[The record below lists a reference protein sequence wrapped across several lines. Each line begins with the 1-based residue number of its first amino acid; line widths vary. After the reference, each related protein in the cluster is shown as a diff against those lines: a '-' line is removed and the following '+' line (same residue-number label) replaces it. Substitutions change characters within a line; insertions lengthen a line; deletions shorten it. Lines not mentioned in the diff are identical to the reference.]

1 LEQTIARLAGGR
13 SKAEFVAKLGISEE
27 EADES
32 GYWMEVIIEGELLKP
47 KQVEPLLNEANELTR
62 IFAQS
67 RISASRALA
76 RTLKRHPS
84 NRQSAI
90 RNRQ

>member
-1 LEQTIARLAGGR
+1 
-13 SKAEFVAKLGISEE
+13 
-27 EADES
+27 
-32 GYWMEVIIEGELLKP
+32 MEVIIEGELLKR

-67 RISASRALA
+67 RISAALTVA
-76 RTLKRHPS
+76 RSLKRQSS

-90 RNRQ
+90 GNRQ

>member
-1 LEQTIARLAGGR
+1 MATC
-13 SKAEFVAKLGISEE
+13 EE

-32 GYWMEVIIEGELLKP
+32 AYWMEVIIEGELLKQS
-47 KQVEPLLNEANELTR
+47 QVEPLLKEAEELTR

-67 RISASRALA
+67 RISASRSLL
-76 RTLKRHPS
+76 RTKMQKS

-90 RNRQ
+90 GNRQ

>member
-1 LEQTIARLAGGR
+1 MLFR
-13 SKAEFVAKLGISEE
+13 SAEFIAKLGIAEE

-32 GYWMEVIIEGELLKP
+32 GYWMEVIIEGGLLKE
-47 KQVEPLLNEANELTR
+47 KQVRPLLDEANELTK

-67 RISASRALA
+67 RISASSGE
-76 RTLKRHPS
+76 KRNGRSKVFS

-90 RNRQ
+90 GNRQ

>member
-1 LEQTIARLAGGR
+1 MGTCD
-13 SKAEFVAKLGISEE
+13 E

-32 GYWMEVIIEGELLKP
+32 AYWMEVIIEGELLTRN
-47 KQVEPLLNEANELTR
+47 QVEPLLKEAEERTR

-67 RISASRALA
+67 RISASSSLVQA
-76 RTLKRHPS
+76 RMQKN

-90 RNRQ
+90 GNRQ

>member
-1 LEQTIARLAGGR
+1 MGTCD
-13 SKAEFVAKLGISEE
+13 E

-32 GYWMEVIIEGELLKP
+32 AYWMEVIIEGELLRRN
-47 KQVEPLLNEANELTR
+47 QVEPLLKEAEELTR

-67 RISASRALA
+67 RISASRSLFRA
-76 RTLKRHPS
+76 RMQKN

-90 RNRQ
+90 GNRQ